1 MAKRNSKLLQKLRWR
16 SAKRLQLRRRCG
28 LGCGRHML
36 GAGLPFKKHVNH
48 DTAFAMPHEAR
59 ALHAMQLN
67 YLPPASP
74 DSGNHLSSSSSE
86 SFSKRTLKPFAVLR
100 MTVPARLPGNS
111 ILLPGCGPAVFLGSS
126 SSSLKLYSVSQ
137 PTMLAIWPMMQDK
150 DAPLRIFEQWELGWA
165 RS

>member
-86 SFSKRTLKPFAVLR
+86 A
-100 MTVPARLPGNS
+100 
-111 ILLPGCGPAVFLGSS
+111 
-126 SSSLKLYSVSQ
+126 VSQ

-150 DAPLRIFEQWELGWA
+150 DAPLRIFEQWALGWA